1 MDIHRCRFVD
11 YTPHTITAMAFS
23 HASDPDAAAPA
34 GLRLAVGRSNGDIE
48 IWNPRYAWTHE
59 LTLPGAR
66 GRAIEGLVWAHQA
79 GENARLFS
87 IGGSTFITEWDL
99 CTGRPRANYDC
110 NAGVVWCV
118 DANAAGDR
126 LAVGCDDG
134 SVVIVDISGGAGVL
148 EHDLVCQRQDQRVLG
163 LRWYGNDM
171 LIGGCADGQ
180 VRCWAARGDSR
191 GRIVALMKV
200 DKSKT
205 ESTLVWSIAALPA
218 RGQFVTGDST
228 GAVKFWDVATFT
240 MVQGFAVHDADVL
253 CLAKDATGEKV
264 FSAGIDRKIHQYSR
278 AATLASSMASSATKP
293 SKKAP
298 WVHNFSRLLHLNDVR
313 ALALFGSSAYSL
325 LVSGGV
331 ERALIVQPADAFA
344 SGPYKKIL
352 MAQQQSNVAICG
364 ALKLVA
370 MFQDHTVKVWRVAE
384 DDLKH
389 KLVAKLTMA
398 DEDNITAVALGDAVD
413 GVSVLAVATINA
425 VKVFTL
431 ADAGPKLVVHK
442 IRDPDF
448 DAAVGGAKRVW
459 VYNASSLVLLT
470 PEDELYKFRVADG
483 VVHLDDEI
491 ESVAEPGNAVR
502 AGFDHYNGVRSV
514 TFSPKHDV
522 VAVAHFNHTI
532 EVLPLD
538 GSRGHVLTKL
548 SSAVHLAS
556 FTAAG
561 TLAVVL
567 DENKLYEFNVGRD
580 ASTLLTPWSQRNSE
594 VIPLTFLRLD
604 DKPQGIFTAHSKVWV
619 YGSRWLAFFDLSLNL
634 EVSKLYAAKVR
645 KRNRDGLSI
654 RDADATGDLG
664 EFERAVTKNHL
675 ARMDDDDDDS
685 GDDDDDTSKPK
696 MPFWITQKYRPIL
709 KVDSWGADD
718 ICVVEREAFA
728 LPTTSAF
735 QTTVMKI

>member
-23 HASDPDAAAPA
+23 HASNTAAASPA

-48 IWNPRYAWTHE
+48 IWNPRHSWSHE

-66 GRAIEGLVWAHQA
+66 GRAIEGLVWAQA
-79 GENARLFS
+79 PGENARLFS
-87 IGGSTFITEWDL
+87 IGGSTAVTEWDL
-99 CTGRPRANYDC
+99 CTMRPRANYDC

-118 DANAAGDR
+118 DANDAGDR

-134 SVVIVDISGGAGVL
+134 SVVLVDISGGAGVL
-148 EHDLVCQRQDQRVLG
+148 AHDRVCQRQELRVLG
-163 LRWYGNDM
+163 LRWYGNEM
-171 LIGGCADGQ
+171 LIGGCADGK
-180 VRCWAARGDSR
+180 VRCWAAGGDAR

-228 GAVKFWDVATFT
+228 GAVKFWDAATFT

-253 CLAKDATGEKV
+253 CLAKDAAGEKV
-264 FSAGIDRKIHQYSR
+264 FSAGIDRKIHQYSLAPHPKR
-278 AATLASSMASSATKP
+278 A
-293 SKKAP
+293 AP

-313 ALALFGSSAYSL
+313 ALAMFESKAYSL
-325 LVSGGV
+325 LVSGGA

-352 MAQQQSNVAICG
+352 MAQQLSNVAICG
-364 ALKLVA
+364 AAKLVA
-370 MFQDHTVKVWRVAE
+370 MFQDHTVKIWRVAE

-398 DEDNITAVALGDAVD
+398 DEDNICAVSLGDPVD
-413 GVSVLAVATINA
+413 GVSVLAVASINA
-425 VKVFTL
+425 VKVFSLT
-431 ADAGPKLVVHK
+431 DAGHKLQVRK
-442 IRDPDF
+442 YRDPDF

-459 VYNASSLVLLT
+459 VYNATSLLLLT
-470 PEDELYKFRVADG
+470 PEDELYKFSVRESTIE
-483 VVHLDDEI
+483 LDDEI
-491 ESVAEPGNAVR
+491 DGVGEPANALR
-502 AGFDHYNGVRSV
+502 AGFDHFNGVRSV
-514 TFSPKHDV
+514 AFSPANDV
-522 VAVAHFNHTI
+522 VAVARFNNSI

-538 GSRGHVLTKL
+538 GSAGYVLTKL
-548 SSAVHLAS
+548 SSAVHLIC
-556 FTAAG
+556 FTHDG
-561 TLAVVL
+561 TLAVLL
-567 DENKLYEFNVGRD
+567 DENRLYVFNLGRG
-580 ASTLLTPWSQRNSE
+580 ASLLTPWSQRNSE
-594 VIPLTFLRLD
+594 VMPLTFLRLD
-604 DKPQGIFTAHSKVWV
+604 DKPQGMFENNNKVWI
-619 YGSRWLAFFDLSLNL
+619 YGSRWLAFFDLTLNL
-634 EVSKLYAAKVR
+634 EVSKLYASKVR
-645 KRNRDGLSI
+645 KRNRDGMSI
-654 RDADATGDLG
+654 REIDGNGDLG
-664 EFERAVTKNHL
+664 EFESALTRNL
-675 ARMDDDDDDS
+675 LSRMDDDDDDS
-685 GDDDDDTSKPK
+685 GDDDEDDDTSKPK

-709 KVDSWGADD
+709 KVDRWGPDD

>member
-23 HASDPDAAAPA
+23 HASDTAAASPA

-48 IWNPRYAWTHE
+48 IWNPRYSWSHE

-66 GRAIEGLVWAHQA
+66 GRAVEGLVWAHAA

-87 IGGSTFITEWDL
+87 IGGSTFVTEWDL

-118 DANAAGDR
+118 DANDAGDR

-134 SVVIVDISGGAGVL
+134 SVVIVDISGGSGVL

-171 LIGGCADGQ
+171 LIGGCADGK
-180 VRCWAARGDSR
+180 VRCWAARGDAR

-205 ESTLVWSIAALPA
+205 ESTLVWSIAALPG

-228 GAVKFWDVATFT
+228 GAVKFWDAASFT
-240 MVQGFAVHDADVL
+240 MIQGFAVHDADVL
-253 CLAKDATGEKV
+253 CLTKDAAGEKV
-264 FSAGIDRKIHQYSR
+264 FSAGIDRKIHQYSLAVPQAKQ
-278 AATLASSMASSATKP
+278 AAKASL
-293 SKKAP
+293 

-313 ALALFGSSAYSL
+313 ALAMFESNAYSL

-352 MAQQQSNVAICG
+352 MAQQLSNVAICG
-364 ALKLVA
+364 TSKLVA
-370 MFQDHTVKVWRVAE
+370 MFQDNTVKIWRVAE
-384 DDLKH
+384 EDLKH

-398 DEDNITAVALGDAVD
+398 DEDNICAVSLGDAVD
-413 GVSVLAVATINA
+413 GVSVLAVATINS
-425 VKVFTL
+425 VKVFALT
-431 ADAGPKLVVHK
+431 DAGHKLQVRK
-442 IRDPDF
+442 YRDADF
-448 DAAVGGAKRVW
+448 DAAVSGAKRVW
-459 VYNASSLVLLT
+459 VYNATSLLLLT
-470 PEDELYKFRVADG
+470 PEDELYRFSVRESTIE
-483 VVHLDDEI
+483 LDDEI
-491 ESVAEPGNAVR
+491 EAVAEPGNALR
-502 AGFDHYNGVRSV
+502 AGFDHFNSIRSV
-514 TFSPKHDV
+514 AFSPANDV
-522 VAVAHFNHTI
+522 VAVARFNNTI

-538 GSRGHVLTKL
+538 GREGYVLTKL
-548 SSAVHLAS
+548 SSAVHLTT
-556 FTAAG
+556 FTRDG
-561 TLAVVL
+561 TLAVLL
-567 DENKLYEFNVGRD
+567 DENKLYEFNLGR
-580 ASTLLTPWSQRNSE
+580 ATTLLTPWSQRNSE
-594 VIPLTFLRLD
+594 VMPLTFLRLD
-604 DKPQGIFTAHSKVWV
+604 DKPQGMFEHNNKVWL

-634 EVSKLYAAKVR
+634 EVSKLYASKVR
-645 KRNRDGLSI
+645 KRNRDGMSI
-654 RDADATGDLG
+654 REVDGNGDIG
-664 EFERAVTKNHL
+664 VFEQAVTKNHL
-675 ARMDDDDDDS
+675 SRMDDDDDDS
-685 GDDDDDTSKPK
+685 GDDADDTSKPK
-696 MPFWITQKYRPIL
+696 MPFWFTQKYRPIL
-709 KVDSWGADD
+709 KVDNWGPDD